1 MPEVGQ
7 PSLFFCSG
15 CQVSRPFKFAEKL
28 DSFRRMKGLTI
39 AALSAKV
46 GVSPDTMERLLTGQ
60 NAPSASNLKRIELGL
75 EIQFCPEDFE

>member
-1 MPEVGQ
+1 MADALQ
-7 PSLFFCSG
+7 PSLFFCPE

-28 DSFRRMKGLTI
+28 NSFRQMKSLTI

-46 GVSPDTMERLLTGQ
+46 GVNADTMERLLTGQ

-75 EIQFCPEDFE
+75 DIQFQPEDFE